1 MVKSLIFSKLEVP
14 NFNFTM
20 YFRPL
25 DQLAKVIENA
35 FSGVTKLRKNFKT
48 FFIEA
53 MILFIAIP
61 KRVNFT
67 QMSRFGDSCESRFR
81 QNFQKPFDWI
91 GYNSAFVGHTDGHR
105 RAIAIDPSYIDKS
118 GKCTPGTAYYWS
130 GCASSAKWGL
140 ELLEVAIVDIDT
152 RETIHLKAVQT
163 VDTVKPGRPPAYLSG
178 FKDPNSLAAWYL
190 KCLAKE
196 KTSLL
201 KICKLV
207 VADAYFSKAPFVNG
221 IVGLGFNLVS
231 RFRNDVR
238 LRYIYTGPKT
248 GKRGRPKTVDG
259 KVDLSSLRMDVF
271 TEEHIDMGE
280 GKETVVYSA
289 VVWATSLKRK
299 VKVAV
304 VDCMEPGKKTQTRK
318 VFFSTHTEMSAT
330 DIVET
335 YRVRFQIEFL
345 LRDAKQFTGLTHCQ
359 SRKKA
364 SIGFAFNM
372 SLTAIN
378 VARAFARDNDLDLS
392 VANVKTLVHN
402 AMMMRRI
409 LSMSGIPRKRL
420 LNSNDFKDLL
430 YYGVATR
437 AS

>member
-1 MVKSLIFSKLEVP
+1 ML
-14 NFNFTM
+14 
-20 YFRPL
+20 FRPL
-25 DQLAKVIENA
+25 DQLAKVIEDA
-35 FSGVTKLRKNFKT
+35 FSGVTKVRKNFKT
-48 FFIEA
+48 FFLEA

-81 QNFQKPFDWI
+81 QNFQRRFDWV
-91 GYNSAFVGHTDGHR
+91 GYNSAFTVQAGGHR

-118 GKCTPGTAYYWS
+118 GKCTPGAAFYWS

-140 ELLEVAIVDIDT
+140 ELLEIAMVDVDA
-152 RETIHLKAVQT
+152 REAVHLKAVQT
-163 VDTVKPGRPPAYLSG
+163 VDTVKPGRPPAYLYG
-178 FKDPNSLAAWYL
+178 FKDPNSLGAWYL
-190 KCLAKE
+190 KCLARE
-196 KTSLL
+196 KDPLPE
-201 KICKLV
+201 ICRLV

-221 IVGLGFNLVS
+221 LARLGFDLVS
-231 RFRNDVR
+231 RFRSDVR
-238 LRYIYTGPKT
+238 LMYIHTGPKT
-248 GKRGRPKTVDG
+248 GRRGRPKTVDG
-259 KVDLSSLRMDVF
+259 KVELSNLRTDVF
-271 TEEHIDMGE
+271 TEERIDMGD
-280 GKETVVYSA
+280 GKEAVVYSA

-304 VDCMEPGKKTQTRK
+304 VDCMEPGKKNHTRK
-318 VFFSTHTEMSAT
+318 VFFSTDTGMPAA

-345 LRDAKQFTGLTHCQ
+345 LRDAKQSTGLTHCQ
-359 SRKKA
+359 SRKKE
-364 SIGFAFNM
+364 SIEFAFNM

-378 VARAFARDNDLDLS
+378 VARAFAKDNDLDLS

-409 LSMSGIPRKRL
+409 LSMSAIPRKRL
-420 LNSNDFKDLL
+420 INSNDFKELL
-430 YYGVATR
+430 YYGVAPR

>member
-1 MVKSLIFSKLEVP
+1 
-14 NFNFTM
+14 M

-35 FSGVTKLRKNFKT
+35 FSGVTKVRKNFKT

-61 KRVNFT
+61 KRFNFT

-81 QNFQKPFDWI
+81 QNFQRPFDWI

-118 GKCTPGTAYYWS
+118 GKCTPGAAYYWS

-140 ELLEVAIVDIDT
+140 ELLEVAMVDIDT

-163 VDTVKPGRPPAYLSG
+163 VDTVKPGRPPAYLNG

-196 KTSLL
+196 KTALL
-201 KICKLV
+201 KICNLV

-221 IVGLGFNLVS
+221 VVMLGFNLVS

-238 LRYIYTGPKT
+238 LKYIYTGAKS

-259 KVDLSSLRMDVF
+259 KVDLSCLRMDVF
-271 TEEHIDMGE
+271 TEEHIDMGD
-280 GKETVVYSA
+280 GKEAVVYSA

-299 VKVAV
+299 VRVAV

-318 VFFSTHTEMSAT
+318 VFFSTDTEMSAK
-330 DIVET
+330 DVVET

-364 SIGFAFNM
+364 SIEFAFNM
-372 SLTAIN
+372 SLSAIN

-392 VANVKTLVHN
+392 VANVKTLIHN
-402 AMMMRRI
+402 AMMMQRI
-409 LSMSGIPRKRL
+409 LSMSAIPRKRL

-430 YYGVATR
+430 YYGVAQR